1 MNVALIMRYVIIAII
16 YVILFRIVRIMYLDL
31 RGIKSKKDDG
41 QTSFA
46 LEVVDSPENIGISK
60 GNLYP
65 VHGNTKIGRKEDN
78 HIIINDPYVSS
89 YHAQIYLD
97 RERLYLKDLNSTNGT
112 IRNGSKVSGSVELD
126 YGDMVEIGRT
136 AFKIVG

>member
-1 MNVALIMRYVIIAII
+1 MSFALIMRYVIIAII
-16 YVILFRIVRIMYLDL
+16 YVILFRIVKIMYLDL
-31 RGIKSKKDDG
+31 RGIKSKKGDG

-46 LEVVDSPENIGISK
+46 LEVVDAPENIGISR

-65 VHGNTKIGRKEDN
+65 VHGITKIGRKEDN
-78 HIIINDPYVSS
+78 HIIVNDPYVSS
-89 YHAQIYLD
+89 YHAQIYLE
-97 RERLYLKDLNSTNGT
+97 RERLYLKDLGSTNGT